1 MEANRPTNHDGNEKV
16 ALDLLDDRQGGD
28 DEQRSERAFA
38 HEGDE
43 RGEPDEEGPHD
54 RKERSY
60 EREGYERKDE
70 RHAKNE
76 CEFRQDGVDESDNG
90 LAAEIAAEG
99 RPRAADELTHVGSAP
114 GREEPDRPS
123 PAAAC
128 RRGRRRREPPHG
140 EEKPGDDL
148 ADHRCAAHDAL
159 CEELGAPSY
168 LREDAVHRTVDLGGR
183 EIQRTACEPTQHLVE
198 ARPRAAAEV
207 VELSSDGGT
216 NRPRRAFRA

>member
-1 MEANRPTNHDGNEKV
+1 MNV
-16 ALDLLDDRQGGD
+16 
-28 DEQRSERAFA
+28 RAMS
-38 HEGDE
+38 G
-43 RGEPDEEGPHD
+43 RTSGTP
-54 RKERSY
+54 
-60 EREGYERKDE
+60 
-70 RHAKNE
+70 KNE
-76 CEFRQDGVDESDNG
+76 CKFRQDGVDESDNG

-114 GREEPDRPS
+114 GRQEPNRPS
-123 PAAAC
+123 PQPLAVAD
-128 RRGRRRREPPHG
+128 EEEENHHG

-148 ADHRCAAHDAL
+148 ADHSCAAHDAL

-168 LREDAVHRTVDLGGR
+168 LREDAVHHTFDLGGR

-198 ARPRAAAEV
+198 ARPRTTAEV